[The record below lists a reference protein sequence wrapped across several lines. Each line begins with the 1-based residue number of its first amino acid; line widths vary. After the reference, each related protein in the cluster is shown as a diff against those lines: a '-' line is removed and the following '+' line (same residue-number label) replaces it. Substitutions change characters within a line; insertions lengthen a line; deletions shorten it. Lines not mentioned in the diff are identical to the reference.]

1 MIIEK
6 VLVTVD
12 IEIPFNILIAILLR
26 EETFQAVI

>member
-6 VLVTVD
+6 LVTVD